1 MQRKH
6 ASVAK
11 DTVKED
17 SPSWTWTQVSS
28 LSVLERQSSI

>member
-1 MQRKH
+1 MRLKY
-6 ASVAK
+6 AAVAK